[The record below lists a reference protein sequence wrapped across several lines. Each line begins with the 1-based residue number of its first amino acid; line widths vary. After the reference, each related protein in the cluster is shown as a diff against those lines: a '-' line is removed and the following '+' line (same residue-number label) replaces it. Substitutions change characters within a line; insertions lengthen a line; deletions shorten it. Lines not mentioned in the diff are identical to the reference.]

1 MDVNKL
7 LKDIYIDYLL
17 VCPTQIT
24 ATGLSAFTSHE
35 VCHDKFTRL
44 LSSESFSS
52 KSLWE
57 KVKPICH
64 EIKNSEGVLI
74 FDDSIEEKKYT
85 DSNELMQWH
94 YDHTVGRN
102 VKGVNFLTA
111 LYHSNE
117 ISIPVCVDFVR
128 KTKPFIN
135 KKGKLNYKSTKSKNE
150 MYREMLYQSCYN
162 LDFKYVLNDSWFS
175 SSENMNYVYEVCKK
189 HFIMALKENRKVAL
203 SKQDKENGVY
213 VSIKSLGLEECVLS
227 VYFEQLDFPVVL
239 SKQVFK
245 NGDGS
250 TGELYLASSDLSLTY
265 SQITTIYKK
274 RWKVEEYHKS
284 IKSNAAFAKSPTRTP
299 KTQTS
304 HFIASIMA
312 YVKLERLKVRNNKNH
327 FAMKAQILLQAT
339 KAAYQEL
346 QNLSTPKFDFH

>member
-1 MDVNKL
+1 MDVNNL
-7 LKDIYIDYLL
+7 QDIYTDYLL
-17 VCPTQIT
+17 VCPGQVT
-24 ATGLSAFTSHE
+24 ATGLSAFSSGQIS
-35 VCHDKFTRL
+35 HDKVTRL
-44 LSSESFSS
+44 LSTNVFSS

-64 EIKNSEGVLI
+64 EIKSSDAVLI

-85 DSNELMQWH
+85 DSNELIQWH
-94 YDHTVGRN
+94 YDHTVGRS

-111 LYHSNE
+111 LYYSKE
-117 ISIPVCVDFVR
+117 ISVPVCVDFVK
-128 KTKPFIN
+128 KTKPFVN
-135 KKGKLNYKSTKSKNE
+135 KQGKLNYKSKKSKNE

-175 SSENMNYVYEVCKK
+175 SAENMSYAYEVCKK
-189 HFIMALKENRKVAL
+189 HFIMAIKENRKVAL
-203 SKQDKENGVY
+203 SKEDKEKGVY

-227 VYFEQLDFPVVL
+227 VYFERLDFPVL
-239 SKQVFK
+239 ISKQVFK

-284 IKSNAAFAKSPTRTP
+284 IKSNTAFAKSPTRTSP
-299 KTQTS
+299 TQTS

-327 FAMKAQILLQAT
+327 FAIKKQILLQAT
-339 KAAYQEL
+339 KAAYLEL
-346 QNLSTPKFDFH
+346 HKLSTPGYAFN

>member
-1 MDVNKL
+1 MKVNNL
-7 LKDIYIDYLL
+7 LRDLYTDYLL

-24 ATGLSAFTSHE
+24 ATGLSAFTSDE
-35 VCHDKFTRL
+35 IGHDKFTRM
-44 LSSESFSS
+44 LSSEAFSS

-57 KVKPICH
+57 NVKPMCH
-64 EIKNSEGVLI
+64 EIKSSDAVLI

-94 YDHTVGRN
+94 YDHTVGRS

-117 ISIPVCVDFVR
+117 MSLPVCVDFVR

-135 KKGKLNYKSTKSKNE
+135 KKGKLIYKSTTSKNQ
-150 MYREMLYQSCYN
+150 MYRDMLYQSCYN
-162 LDFKYVLNDSWFS
+162 IDFKYVLNDSWFS
-175 SSENMNYVYEVCKK
+175 AADNMSYVCEVCKK

-203 SKQDKENGVY
+203 SKEDKENGVY

-227 VYFEQLDFPVVL
+227 VYFEQLDFPVII

-250 TGELYLASSDLSLTY
+250 TGVLYLASSDLSLTY
-265 SQITTIYKK
+265 TQMTTIYKK

-299 KTQTS
+299 RTQVS

-327 FAMKAQILLQAT
+327 FAMKNQILLQAT

-346 QNLSTPKFDFH
+346 RNLSTPKDAFS